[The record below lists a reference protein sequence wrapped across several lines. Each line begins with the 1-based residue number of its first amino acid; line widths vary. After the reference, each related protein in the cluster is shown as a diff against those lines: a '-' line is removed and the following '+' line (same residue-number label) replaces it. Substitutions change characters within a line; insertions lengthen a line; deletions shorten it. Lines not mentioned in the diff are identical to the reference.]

1 MQISNDRPT
10 VESTNGGSTTMAG
23 LTVPSWDPVAA
34 RLIGTVLLEA
44 IVLYVGYAGL
54 ERLVGPAIL
63 NALVGGDGV
72 GSE

>member
-1 MQISNDRPT
+1 MANGGSAMA
-10 VESTNGGSTTMAG
+10 NGGSTIMAG

-44 IVLYVGYAGL
+44 IILYVGYAGL
-54 ERLVGPAIL
+54 ERLVGPAIM